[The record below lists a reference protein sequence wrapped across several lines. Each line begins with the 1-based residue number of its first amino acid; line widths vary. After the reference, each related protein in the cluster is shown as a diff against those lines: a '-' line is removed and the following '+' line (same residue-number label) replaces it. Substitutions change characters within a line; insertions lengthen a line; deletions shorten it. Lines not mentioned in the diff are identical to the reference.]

1 MKRVS
6 GSRRSRLQRSR
17 PALKSSSKRGAT
29 VGEGAATKA
38 GDPQVACQSP
48 RFPTNAELRRLAAL
62 AKIKPESQTHF
73 FGNIKELVQEA
84 HIFHKLFH
92 AGPKTYRAVLG
103 RLRRIA
109 THTDKLT
116 AELQGIVEAGQS
128 ANGDPEKTFTY
139 DFLNEA
145 VDRSPGPL
153 QRDQRLAEHIQ
164 QLGDFLAVSQRAEQQ
179 AKDIWG
185 RKGRRAGAGGN
196 YAFNIFVQQL
206 YLNAWIGGGS
216 FTNSRKKDQQ
226 QWSGS
231 LTDALEILRPYLP
244 KFFPPADKGRS
255 AQSILD
261 KLRASMKANRS
272 KYRRSNFETKNRR
285 LKP

>member
-1 MKRVS
+1 M
-6 GSRRSRLQRSR
+6 G
-17 PALKSSSKRGAT
+17 
-29 VGEGAATKA
+29 
-38 GDPQVACQSP
+38 
-48 RFPTNAELRRLAAL
+48 
-62 AKIKPESQTHF
+62 
-73 FGNIKELVQEA
+73 
-84 HIFHKLFH
+84 
-92 AGPKTYRAVLG
+92 GPKTYRAVLG

-109 THTDKLT
+109 IHTDKLT
-116 AELQGIVEAGQS
+116 AELDGIVEAGQS
-128 ANGDPEKTFTY
+128 ANGDPENTFTY
-139 DFLNEA
+139 DFLTEA
-145 VDRSPGPL
+145 VDRW
-153 QRDQRLAEHIQ
+153 QRDPRLAEHIQ
-164 QLGDFLAVSQRAEQQ
+164 QLSDFLAVSQRAAQR

-206 YLNAWIGGGS
+206 YLNAWIDGGS
-216 FTNSRKKDQQ
+216 FTNCRKKDQQ

-261 KLRASMKANRS
+261 KLRARMKANRS